1 MRSKRCWRTVCLT
14 LAGLLLAAM
23 SGGEVAAEPIQVF
36 VSIAPQRHFVE
47 RIGGE
52 GVAVSVM
59 VPPGSSPVS
68 YEPKPRQMT
77 ALSKSVLYFAV
88 GVPFETAWLPR
99 FSDANPDLKIVHTQD
114 GIKKVPMRA
123 HHHHGEDADHGHD
136 DPADGRILDP
146 HVWLSPPLVILQ
158 ARNILDALCSADPD
172 RRSGY
177 EANYREFVGKLV
189 DLDLAIREIFSD
201 VAQGSRFMVFH
212 PSWGYFARAYGLD
225 QVPAE
230 IEGKDPKPAELQ
242 GLIDHART
250 HKIRI
255 IFVQP
260 QFSDKSAR
268 VIASAI
274 DGRVAVADPLS
285 PDWAENLRRVAQS
298 IRDAIQ
304 GSAG

>member
-1 MRSKRCWRTVCLT
+1 MRYWRTMCLT
-14 LAGLLLAAM
+14 LAGILLVVM
-23 SGGEVAAEPIQVF
+23 SVGVAAAEPIQVF
-36 VSIAPQRHFVE
+36 VSISPQRHFVE

-59 VPPGSSPVS
+59 VPPGAGPVS

-77 ALSKSVLYFAV
+77 ALSGSAIYFAV
-88 GVPFETAWLPR
+88 GVPFEAAWLPR
-99 FSDANPDLKIVHTQD
+99 FSDANPDLTIVHTQD
-114 GIKKVPMRA
+114 GIEKVPMRG
-123 HHHHGEDADHGHD
+123 HHHGDDPEHGHD

-158 ARNILDALCSADPD
+158 ARNILDALCSADPN
-172 RRSGY
+172 RRAGY
-177 EANYREFVGKLV
+177 EANYREFIGELV

-201 VAQGSRFMVFH
+201 VERGSRFMVFH
-212 PSWGYFARAYGLD
+212 PSWGYFARAYGLE
-225 QVPAE
+225 QIPAE
-230 IEGKDPKPAELQ
+230 VEGKDPKPAELQ
-242 GLIDHART
+242 RLIDHART

-285 PDWAENLRRVAQS
+285 PDWADNLRRVAQS
-298 IRDAIQ
+298 IRDAIK